1 MDMSGSNMGKAM
13 AQIIANTV
21 NGRVTDGT
29 TKHIGYVGKQPVV
42 GEKMVVIQF
51 EFERVADAP
60 TKANFRPIR
69 RESTPVVKAIPVDGL
84 RLWDVLTMS
93 GRQYRVEVMF

>member
-1 MDMSGSNMGKAM
+1 MSGNNLGKAM
-13 AQIIANTV
+13 AQIIV
-21 NGRVTDGT
+21 NIVNDRVSDGT

-51 EFERVADAP
+51 EFEPTSDP
-60 TKANFRPIR
+60 TKANYRPIR
-69 RESTPVVKAIPVDGL
+69 RTSTSVVKAEPIDGL
-84 RLWDVLTMS
+84 RLWDVLTVS